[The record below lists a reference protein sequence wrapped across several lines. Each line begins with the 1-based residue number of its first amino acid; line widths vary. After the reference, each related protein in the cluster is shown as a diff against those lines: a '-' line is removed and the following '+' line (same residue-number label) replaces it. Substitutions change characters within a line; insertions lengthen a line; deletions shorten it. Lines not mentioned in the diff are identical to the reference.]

1 MTDTAQRSSG
11 PAPANE
17 TSYNSIAGST
27 FPVGTPVCPSADD
40 DGVVVPAKGISSA
53 TNATGIA
60 ATPGVEGQPV
70 RVQFAGVIDLT
81 RAQWDLITEGNDQ
94 LGLVRGAPYFLKA
107 GFGSGKL
114 TLTAPSSGGTF
125 VAPMGVGL
133 SPTELLIRADPPS
146 EN

>member
-17 TSYNSIAGST
+17 TSYTSIAGST
-27 FPVGTPVCPSADD
+27 FPVGTPVHPSADD
-40 DGVVVPAKGISSA
+40 DGVVIPAKGIASG

-60 ATPGVEGQPV
+60 ATPGIEGEPV
-70 RVQFAGVIDLT
+70 RVQFAGVLKLT
-81 RAQWDLITEGNDQ
+81 PAQWSTILGEGDPIGFTRS
-94 LGLVRGAPYFLKA
+94 LPCFLAA

-114 TLTAPSSGGTF
+114 TQTAPSSGGTF
-125 VAPMGVGL
+125 VAPVGMPL
-133 SPTELLIRADPPS
+133 SESELLIRVDPPS